1 MLELRRGH
9 APMTHRISARTALL
23 LTLPPL
29 LWAGNAVVGRL
40 AVGHVPPLALNAL
53 RWWLA
58 LVLLLPLGW
67 RALRRVGD
75 IADRWKHLAL
85 LGLVGVGCYN
95 ALQYVALRTSTPINI
110 TLIAASSPL
119 WMLGVGALFYREHP
133 TLRQGVSAV
142 CSLAGVAL
150 VLSRGSLAS
159 LLQVR
164 LVQGDLLMLL
174 AAALWAVYSWM
185 LARPPRAMHGTARPA
200 WNWAEFLFVQ
210 VLFGSLW
217 AGVFAGVEWAVDP
230 SAIDWS
236 PWVLAALAYVAIG
249 PSVLA
254 YRFWGLGVSTVGPA
268 LAALFANLT
277 PLFAALLSAALL
289 GELPRWYHA
298 VAFALIA
305 AGIMVSARRR

>member
-1 MLELRRGH
+1 
-9 APMTHRISARTALL
+9 MTHRISARTALL

-58 LVLLLPLGW
+58 LALLLPLGW
-67 RALRRVGD
+67 RALRRFDD
-75 IADRWKHLAL
+75 ITGRWKHLAL

-150 VLSRGSLAS
+150 VLSRGSLDT

-185 LARPPRAMHGTARPA
+185 LARPPRPMHGTARPA
-200 WNWAEFLFVQ
+200 WNWAEFLLVQ

-217 AGVFAGVEWAVDP
+217 ASVFAGVERAIAP
-230 SAIDWS
+230 SDIDWS

-254 YRFWGLGVSTVGPA
+254 YRCWGLGVSTVGPA

-289 GELPRWYHA
+289 GELPRWYHG

-305 AGIMVSARRR
+305 AGIVVSARRR